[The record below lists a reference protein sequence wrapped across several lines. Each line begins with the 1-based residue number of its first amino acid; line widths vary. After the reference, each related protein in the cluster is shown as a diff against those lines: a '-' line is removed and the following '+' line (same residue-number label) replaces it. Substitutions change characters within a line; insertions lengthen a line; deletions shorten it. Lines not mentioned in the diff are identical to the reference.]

1 MFDFGENL
9 RRLRERQKL
18 SQKELG
24 RRVGRADSVIS
35 NYENNLK
42 TPPLDV
48 LLSFAAIFN
57 VSLDYLVGIEKSEMV
72 SIEALGPKQRELIR
86 SIVTELKHKSTPGPG
101 RAFAPAE
108 RDPERADAGICQKV
122 TPHRLK
128 NTLRR
133 KTALS
138 RGHAGRESAVL

>member
-86 SIVTELKHKSTPGPG
+86 SIVTELKHKSTPARGG
-101 RAFAPAE
+101 
-108 RDPERADAGICQKV
+108 
-122 TPHRLK
+122 
-128 NTLRR
+128 
-133 KTALS
+133 LS
-138 RGHAGRESAVL
+138 PRQSEILSGLMQECAKK